1 MRLLFT
7 STVVAALMLSG
18 APVPVASQADAP
30 IRVAIWEF
38 GNNSERRY
46 WFHGDLGDA
55 ARNQIDNAF
64 SENEELARRF
74 TVVERARLDLVMQ
87 EQGLGA
93 TGAVDAQ
100 TAAKLAQILG
110 VRYIVTGGIDKFSI
124 NTTSGGFRGIG
135 GSSTNAEATISL
147 RFIDAS
153 TAERVLSI
161 SADGNVR
168 KGGGFFRGASLSRED
183 EWGIA
188 SEAIEAASKAVVE
201 QLATGGGLERMTAA
215 AAASGGVDMR
225 VIRLDGS
232 RAFINVGRTSGVRV
246 GDRFTI
252 HRMGEPLID
261 PVTKTNLGSVEEQV
275 GTGVVADVQERF
287 SIVTVT
293 GTAAA
298 NDVLRKAP

>member
-1 MRLLFT
+1 M
-7 STVVAALMLSG
+7 VAPAPLAAQE
-18 APVPVASQADAP
+18 APV
-30 IRVAIWEF
+30 RVAIWNF
-38 GNNSERRY
+38 DNNSERRY
-46 WFHGDLGDA
+46 WFHGDMGDA
-55 ARNQIDNAF
+55 ARNQIDQAF
-64 SENEELARRF
+64 SDNPDLARRF
-74 TVVERARLDLVMQ
+74 AVVERERLDMVLK

-93 TGAVDAQ
+93 AGALDPQ
-100 TAAKLAQILG
+100 TAAKVGQVLG
-110 VRYIVTGGIDKFSI
+110 VRYIVTGGIDKFAI
-124 NTTSGGFRGIG
+124 NTTRGGFGGIG

-147 RFIDAS
+147 RFIDAT
-153 TAERVLSI
+153 TAERVVSV

-168 KGGGFFRGASLSRED
+168 KGGAFFRGASLSRED

-201 QLATGGGLERMTAA
+201 QLTAGDGLERVMAA
-215 AAASGGVDMR
+215 AGSGGGVDMR
-225 VIRLDGS
+225 VIRLDGQ
-232 RAFINVGRTSGVRV
+232 RAYINVGRTSGVRV

-261 PVTKTNLGSVEEQV
+261 PVTKMNLGAVEEQV
-275 GTGVVADVQERF
+275 GTAVVSDVQERF